1 MCKNKF
7 NFFENAW
14 KKDTN
19 EHDDAIEKN
28 NATTKRQ
35 KRKNTA
41 IAIFSLICALLIWI
55 YACSVS
61 TIDMKYQSNTV
72 TVKRVASV
80 ESKGYKV
87 DYNTGVKVNYTLS
100 GTIFAI
106 SQIPSKGVDIY
117 ADLSNVNLS
126 EITDTK
132 IIQLPLIID
141 LPADVS
147 CTEKSQEYIEVVIT
161 KNSVEKTK

>member
-1 MCKNKF
+1 MSKNKF

-14 KKDTN
+14 KK
-19 EHDDAIEKN
+19 EIYEYDDASGKN
-28 NATTKRQ
+28 NTALKKQ
-35 KRKNTA
+35 KKTNTV
-41 IAIFSLICALLIWI
+41 IAIFSLVCALVIWM

-61 TIDMKYQSNTV
+61 VTDVKFQSSTV

-87 DYNTGVKVNYTLS
+87 EYNTGVKVNYTLN
-100 GTIFAI
+100 GKIFAI
-106 SQIPSKGVDIY
+106 SQIPPKGVDVY
-117 ADLSNVNLS
+117 ADLSTVNLS

-141 LPADVS
+141 LPAELT
-147 CTEKSQEYIEVVIT
+147 CTEKCQEYIEVVIT
-161 KNSVEKTK
+161 KISVE

>member
-1 MCKNKF
+1 MSKNKF

-14 KKDTN
+14 NK
-19 EHDDAIEKN
+19 ESIEQVEADDNN
-28 NATTKRQ
+28 NAAIKKKKRT
-35 KRKNTA
+35 NTA
-41 IAIFSLICALLIWI
+41 IAIFSLICALIIWV

-61 TIDMKYQSNTV
+61 TIDLKYQSSTV

-87 DYNTGVKVNYTLS
+87 EYNTGVKVNYTLS
-100 GTIFAI
+100 GTVFAI
-106 SQIPSKGVDIY
+106 SQIPAKGVDVY
-117 ADLSNVNLS
+117 ADLSTVNLS

-141 LPADVS
+141 LPADIT
-147 CTEKSQEYIEVVIT
+147 CTEKSQEYIEVVIR
-161 KNSVEKTK
+161 KNYVEKTK